1 MTLQNKYP
9 GRLEFNTFPKLNRY
23 CYFVK
28 VTFYPFVCLFTY
40 KSEDSDKSMCCA
52 TDTEAVAA
60 VAVCSAPVH
69 PLSLVEGDHFQR
81 QSPAAFLA
89 Q

>member
-1 MTLQNKYP
+1 
-9 GRLEFNTFPKLNRY
+9 
-23 CYFVK
+23 
-28 VTFYPFVCLFTY
+28 
-40 KSEDSDKSMCCA
+40 MCCA